1 MRSKR
6 RLPPHPLPRGAKM
19 CGRISLLAVAAATLL
34 CVDVTAVAAAALL
47 CVDVTAAVARG
58 D

>member
-1 MRSKR
+1 MKTTPR
-6 RLPPHPLPRGAKM
+6 PPRGVKM